1 MQWSWD
7 TRKAEANVAKHGVSF
22 ALAEVVFD
30 DPLHISE
37 PDLHPDG
44 DRWRTIG
51 MAGYA
56 TLFVVY
62 TLVEPDLDEGR
73 IISARKA
80 TPHERRQY
88 QKGYFA

>member
-1 MQWSWD
+1 MKWIWD
-7 TRKAEANVAKHGVSF
+7 SRKAARNLEKHGVSF

-37 PDLHPDG
+37 PDHHPDG
-44 DRWRTIG
+44 DRWRTVG

-56 TLFVVY
+56 TLFVVH
-62 TLVEPDLDEGR
+62 TLIEPDLDEGR

-80 TPHERRQY
+80 LPNETRDYR
-88 QKGYFA
+88 KGFFS